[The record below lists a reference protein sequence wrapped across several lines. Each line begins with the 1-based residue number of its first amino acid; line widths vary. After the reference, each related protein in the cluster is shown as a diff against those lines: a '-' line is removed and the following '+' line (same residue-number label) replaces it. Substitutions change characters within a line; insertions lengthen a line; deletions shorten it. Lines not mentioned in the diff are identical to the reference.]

1 MKKTLILLLTV
12 ILAFSALVTFA
23 ACNNTEDPAKTVT
36 ITVGTISAIENA
48 VRDEYAYDC
57 LAAATSEIPLVSK
70 SANGEYSPLAVSYET
85 ADFKTWTLTV
95 KNGLTWS
102 DGTPVTAEDIVFSF
116 DYESTAEKPAF
127 STDEIKGTYKSYTI
141 SDDKMSVT
149 LIRESAAMT
158 ALDEMAVF
166 RIRPM
171 HIYKDKSAD
180 ELTTADKR
188 VSCGPYVLSS
198 FDKASSSLTFVQ
210 NEYYPETPNVDTV
223 VYKIYAN
230 DDVMYT
236 ALSNGELDF
245 VWNYSLGVSKNYQTA
260 LKKSDAVTLEFA
272 SAQKCPAVLVF
283 NNKNGLG
290 SDKNVR
296 LAISY
301 ALDYEK
307 FKTYFGSESASTPN
321 KSFVPSAH
329 IGYKETE
336 KLAKDLNKASE
347 YMTAAG
353 YVKENGVWKKGD
365 VPATLT
371 LTVNSGKETHVS
383 YAEFV
388 KTDLDAFGISVTL
401 DAVDGTHYNEKTSHK
416 FATEGAHGYGTITM
430 ECAIMGYTAYGVSSD
445 LGAKYINGNHAV
457 QGGAEVYSDELTTII
472 NDFSSA
478 SNMND
483 YIAAAERLQ
492 DFYANELP
500 VISLFSDGLVYA
512 RSASLGGIVIDSTY
526 GLNNANLWFSIT
538 K

>member
-1 MKKTLILLLTV
+1 MKKVLVLLLTV
-12 ILAFSALVTFA
+12 IIVLSVIGAFSA
-23 ACNNTEDPAKTVT
+23 CNGSGDDGLFTVT
-36 ITVGTISAIENA
+36 IGTTSAIENA
-48 VRDEYAYDC
+48 VRDEYAYDN
-57 LAAATSEIPLVSK
+57 LASATSEIPLVSK

-85 ADFKTWTLTV
+85 ADFKSWTLTV

-127 STDEIKGTYKSYTI
+127 STDEITGTYESYTI
-141 SDDKMSVT
+141 SDDKKSVT

-180 ELTTADKR
+180 ELTTEDKR
-188 VSCGPYVLSS
+188 VSCGPYVLSN

-210 NEYYPETPNVDTV
+210 NEYYPETPNVDTI

-272 SAQKCPAVLVF
+272 SALNCPAVLVF

-307 FKTYFGSESASTPN
+307 FKTYFGSEASSTPN

-329 IGYKETE
+329 VGYKETG

-353 YVKENGVWKKGD
+353 YSKENGVWKKDG

-416 FATEGAHGYGTITM
+416 FATEGSHGYGEITM
-430 ECAIMGYTAYGVSSD
+430 ECAIMGYTAFGVSSD

-457 QGGAEVYSDELTTII
+457 QGGAEVYSDELTKII

-483 YIAAAERLQ
+483 YVAAAERLQ
-492 DFYANELP
+492 DFYASELP

-512 RSASLGGIVIDSTY
+512 RSSSLGGIVIDATY

>member
-1 MKKTLILLLTV
+1 MKKVLVLLLSIV
-12 ILAFSALVTFA
+12 LIISVVGAFSACSGTDSDRLF
-23 ACNNTEDPAKTVT
+23 TV
-36 ITVGTISAIENA
+36 IIGTTTGIENA
-48 VRDEYAYDC
+48 VRDEYAYDN
-57 LAAATSEIPLVSK
+57 LASATSEIPLVSK

-85 ADFKTWTLTV
+85 SDFKTWILTV
-95 KNGLTWS
+95 KEGLTWS
-102 DGTPVTAEDIVFSF
+102 DGTPVTAEDIVFSL
-116 DYESTAEKPAF
+116 DYEGTAENPAF
-127 STDEIKGTYKSYTI
+127 SAEEVKGTYESYTL
-141 SDDKMSVT
+141 SADKKSVT
-149 LIRESAAMT
+149 LTREKEGLN

-180 ELTTADKR
+180 ELTTEDKR

-198 FDKASSSLTFVQ
+198 FDKASSSLTFVK
-210 NEYYPETPNVDTV
+210 NEYYPETPNADKI

-230 DDVMYT
+230 EDVMYT

-260 LKKSDAVTLEFA
+260 LAKFDAVTFEFA
-272 SAQKCPAVLVF
+272 SAQNCPAVLVF

-296 LAISY
+296 LAISC

-329 IGYKETE
+329 AGYKETE
-336 KLAKDLNKASE
+336 KLAKDLYKASE

-353 YVKENGVWKKGD
+353 YVKENGAWKKDG

-401 DAVDGTHYNEKTSHK
+401 DAVDGTHYNEKTSRK
-416 FATEGAHGYGTITM
+416 FATEGAHGYGTIAM

-445 LGAKYINGNHAV
+445 LGSKYVDGNNAV
-457 QGGAEVYSDELTTII
+457 QGGAQVYSDELTTII
-472 NDFSSA
+472 NDFSNA
-478 SNMND
+478 KTIDEYND
-483 YIAAAERLQ
+483 AAGRLQ
-492 DFYANELP
+492 DFYESELP

-512 RSASLGGIVIDSTY
+512 RSTSLGGIVIDATY